1 MKFKNKHEGFTMK
14 KLISVFSLLTIFAFL
29 SFPLLAQGTNTN
41 TAKIPKTILVT
52 FSVNMELERL
62 MGGFNSANDTVY
74 VAGTFNE
81 WKKVPMSVSPNDSNL
96 FFVSIPIDVS
106 VNDTLRF
113 NFCYGKDHWEEEVR
127 EYKIFQN
134 DYDRGSVEILGM
146 GFNSSDFADFPMKM
160 QFRCDMREQLKN
172 GNFTREDRLFV
183 FGNFNDWKGIDYE
196 LHDAEGD
203 SVYTRTF
210 QNFKRY
216 QRLYFN
222 FVRFSNNTYKR
233 ENFIERT
240 FSLPMMGLNIYSTVW
255 AMTDSFHIPK
265 TIQATFSI
273 DMELERVSGS
283 FNLEK
288 DSLFIGG
295 NFNKWGKILM
305 TQSQP
310 NNAIY
315 SVILPIAMSTDDT
328 LRFNF
333 CYSGEKWETIPV
345 RQYALTQN
353 DYVNNKFNLDHLV
366 FNSDLSPSSPRVE
379 FRCNMRLAMK
389 RGNFTRGDKLFV
401 RGNFNG
407 YEGYDYFLKDAD
419 GDSIY
424 SGIFCD
430 FKKDQSISFNYV
442 KSHNRIE
449 VGEFGK
455 TRYTSVNLPDNNI
468 YEAYWEDNNRETLKP
483 IQIKFT
489 LDMELERL
497 VGFFNPATDSVSV
510 RGTFN
515 EWQYD
520 WMKPTAANPDVF
532 EAAIITEAALGDTI
546 SFKFFYPPSRWDAGY
561 DSLYK
566 FSYLP
571 ISQEIYNSGLAE
583 YNTVFN
589 ACGCVM
595 NNETTILFTCNTN
608 GAKIN
613 GMPNGSE
620 FKTLHLFGG
629 NSPLKW
635 PKSGWQNADS
645 TLGVQMYDDG
655 THGDKKAGD
664 NIFSNEVTFPKYSSM
679 IVQYK
684 YSANWGTPQNG
695 GLNENEAP
703 GIKRALYLKQHVY
716 NASVEDAFGVM
727 KSAEVITRI
736 NTHEEQ
742 VPTTFV
748 LKQNY
753 PNPFNPETV
762 ISWQLAVGS
771 NVTLKVYDILGNEI
785 ATLVN
790 EEQPVGTYQVSF
802 NQQQLASGIY
812 FYQLRAG
819 DFVQTKK
826 MILLR

>member
-1 MKFKNKHEGFTMK
+1 MK
-14 KLISVFSLLTIFAFL
+14 KLFSFFSLLTACTVISLPL
-29 SFPLLAQGTNTN
+29 SAQSTDTHA
-41 TAKIPKTILVT
+41 AKTSKTIQVT

-62 MGGFNSANDTVY
+62 MGGFNSANDTVF
-74 VAGTFNE
+74 VAGNYNE
-81 WKKVPMSVSPNDSNL
+81 WKKVPMSVSADNSDL
-96 FFVSIPIDVS
+96 YFVSIPIEVS

-134 DYDRGSVEILGM
+134 DYDRGLAEILGL
-146 GFNSSDFADFPMKM
+146 GFNSSELADFPMKM
-160 QFRCDMREQLKN
+160 QFKCDMREQLKN
-172 GNFTREDRLFV
+172 GNFSREDRLFV
-183 FGNFNDWKGIDYE
+183 LGNFNDWKGIDYE
-196 LHDAEGD
+196 LHDADGD
-203 SVYTRTF
+203 SVYSRTF

-222 FVRFSNNTYKR
+222 FVKYSNDTYKR

-240 FSLPMMGLNIYSTVW
+240 FSLPVMGLNIYSTVW

-265 TIQATFSI
+265 TIQATFSV

-283 FNLEK
+283 FNPEK

-305 TQSQP
+305 TRSQP

-328 LRFNF
+328 IRFNF

-345 RQYALTQN
+345 RRYVLTQQ
-353 DYVNNKFNLDHLV
+353 DYSNNKIDLSFIGFN
-366 FNSDLSPSSPRVE
+366 NYPSPSSPQVE

-389 RGNFTRGDKLFV
+389 RGNFSRGDKLFV
-401 RGNFNG
+401 RGNFNR
-407 YEGYDYFLKDAD
+407 YAEYDYFLKDAD

-424 SGIFCD
+424 SGVFCD

-442 KSHNRIE
+442 KSHNGIE

-468 YEAYWEDNNRETLKP
+468 YEAYWEDNNRENLKP

-532 EAAIITEAALGDTI
+532 EAAIITDAALGDTI
-546 SFKFFYPPSRWDAGY
+546 SFKFFYPPSRWDVGY

-589 ACGCVM
+589 MCACVM

-613 GMPNGSE
+613 GMPEGSE

-635 PKSGWQNADS
+635 PKSGWPNTDS
-645 TLGVQMYDDG
+645 IFGVQMYDDG
-655 THGDKKAGD
+655 THGDKIASD
-664 NIFSNEVTFPKYSSM
+664 NIFSNEITFPKYSSM

-684 YSANWGTPQNG
+684 YSANWGLPQNG
-695 GLNENEAP
+695 GSNENEAP
-703 GIKRALYLKQHVY
+703 GMKRALYLKQNIY
-716 NASVEDAFGVM
+716 NARLEDAFGVM
-727 KSAEVITRI
+727 KSADIT
-736 NTHEEQ
+736 TGMDTPKEQ
-742 VPTTFV
+742 VPTTFA

-753 PNPFNPETV
+753 PNPFNPNTV
-762 ISWQLAVGS
+762 ISYQLSVDS
-771 NVTLKVYDILGNEI
+771 KVNLKVFDILGNEI

-790 EEQPVGTYQVSF
+790 EEQPLGIYQVSY
-802 NQQQLASGIY
+802 NQQQLSSGVY
-812 FYQLRAG
+812 FYQLHAG

>member
-1 MKFKNKHEGFTMK
+1 MK
-14 KLISVFSLLTIFAFL
+14 KLNYTLFFLFLFVILTIHI
-29 SFPLLAQGTNTN
+29 SPQNTNTN
-41 TAKIPKTILVT
+41 HNQISKTILVT
-52 FSVNMELERL
+52 FSINMELERL
-62 MGGFNSANDTVY
+62 VGYFHPAADTVFVTCNY
-74 VAGTFNE
+74 NE
-81 WKKVPMSVSPNDSNL
+81 WKKVPMSVSTDNSDL
-96 FFVSIPIDVS
+96 YFVSIPFEVS

-113 NFCYGKDHWEEEVR
+113 NFCYGKDHWEEVVKEF
-127 EYKIFQN
+127 KILQN
-134 DYDRGSVEILGM
+134 DYDLGLAEINLL
-146 GFNSSDFADFPMKM
+146 GFNSPAYANSLVQL
-160 QFRCDMREQLKN
+160 QFKCDMREQLKN
-172 GNFTREDRLFV
+172 GNFTREDRLFIL
-183 FGNFNDWKGIDYE
+183 GNFNDWKGIDYE
-196 LHDAEGD
+196 LHDADGD
-203 SVYTRTF
+203 LIYSRTF
-210 QNFKRY
+210 QSFKHD

-222 FVRFSNNTYKR
+222 FVRYSNDTYKK

-240 FSLPMMGLNIYSTVW
+240 FTLPFHDFNVYSSVW

-265 TIQATFSI
+265 SMQVTFSI
-273 DMELERVSGS
+273 NLELERLSGL
-283 FNLEK
+283 FIPEK
-288 DSLFIGG
+288 DSIFVGG
-295 NFNKWGKILM
+295 NFTQWEKVLM
-305 TQSQP
+305 TRSQS
-310 NNAIY
+310 NTDVYLVTI
-315 SVILPIAMSTDDT
+315 PITASTDDT

-333 CYSGEKWETIPV
+333 CYSGERWETIPV
-345 RQYALTQN
+345 RQYVLRQQN
-353 DYVNNKFNLDHLV
+353 YSNNKI
-366 FNSDLSPSSPRVE
+366 DLSFIGFNNDPSPSLPQVE
-379 FRCNMRLAMK
+379 FRCNMRMAMK
-389 RGNFTRGDKLFV
+389 RDSFIKRDKLFV
-401 RGNFNG
+401 RGNFNA
-407 YEGYDYFLKDAD
+407 YEGYDFFLKDAD

-442 KSHNRIE
+442 KSHNGIE

-455 TRYTSVNLPDNNI
+455 TRYTSVNLQDNNI
-468 YEAYWEDNNRETLKP
+468 YEAYWEDNNRENLKP

-546 SFKFFYPPSRWDAGY
+546 SFKFFYPPSRWDVGY

-589 ACGCVM
+589 MCACVM

-613 GMPNGSE
+613 GMPDGSE

-655 THGDKKAGD
+655 THGDKMAGD
-664 NIFSNEVTFPKYSSM
+664 NIFSNEITFPKYSSM

-684 YSANWGTPQNG
+684 YSANWGLPQNG
-695 GLNENEAP
+695 GSNENEAP
-703 GIKRALYLKQHVY
+703 GMKRALYLKQNIY
-716 NASVEDAFGVM
+716 NARLEDAFGVM
-727 KSAEVITRI
+727 KSADIT
-736 NTHEEQ
+736 TGMDTPKEQ
-742 VPTTFV
+742 VPTTFA

-753 PNPFNPETV
+753 PNPFNPNTV
-762 ISWQLAVGS
+762 ISYQLSVDS
-771 NVTLKVYDILGNEI
+771 KVSLKVFDILGNEI

-790 EEQPVGTYQVSF
+790 EEQPVGIYQVSF
-802 NQQQLASGIY
+802 NQQQLSSGVY
-812 FYQLRAG
+812 FYQLHAG